1 MDATAITRH
10 RIFHTVQLSYIHQK
24 PAKIFIY
31 RTKNHSKVAIIF
43 LLDKNKYL
51 LRINNCHDKYPSYS
65 SGLAK
70 RARDS

>member
-31 RTKNHSKVAIIF
+31 RTKIAIIF